1 MHPTHFAPPT
11 TPAAKAKARCL
22 SRAMDR
28 LIEVMLSLPE
38 GSPAQAAVEA
48 EIADITSTL
57 YDMYHL

>member
-1 MHPTHFAPPT
+1 MHPPYFSPPT
-11 TPAAKAKARCL
+11 TPAAKAEAACL

-38 GSPAQAAVEA
+38 GSPAQAAISA
-48 EIADITSTL
+48 EIDDIISTL